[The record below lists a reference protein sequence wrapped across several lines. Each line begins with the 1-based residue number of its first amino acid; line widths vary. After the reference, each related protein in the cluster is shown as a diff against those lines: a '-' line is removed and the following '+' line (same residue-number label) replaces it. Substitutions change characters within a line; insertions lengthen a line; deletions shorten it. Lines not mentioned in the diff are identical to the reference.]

1 MSLLAITLPGGPNGG
16 SVQINPPAGIP
27 QGGIAVTSK
36 VIGNAT
42 SIMLILTVILS
53 LIFLIVGGMQWI
65 QSGGDKQK
73 VAGARARITYAII
86 GLVIAL
92 VSFFIVNVV
101 GLVFN
106 VKLF

>member
-1 MSLLAITLPGGPNGG
+1 MSLLALTLPGGQT
-16 SVQINPPAGIP
+16 VNPPGGVP
-27 QGGIAVTSK
+27 QGGLAVTSK
-36 VIGNAT
+36 VIGNVT

-86 GLVIAL
+86 GLVVAL

-101 GLVFN
+101 GLIFN